1 MKKYFFVFIFFVLG
15 PAMVVAQQVD
25 LRKDDQ
31 RFFKG
36 QPFLA
41 LGGFTVVTQQE
52 RLPKDYQK
60 LVELFSDWREFE
72 SPPLLNGAPNYTT
85 DRFKEDRKA
94 FRVLQKR
101 LNKINIDR
109 WPVPQQTDWHIVQA
123 EMNGYDFNY
132 RVLKPWERDPAFYQT
147 VWTYKSDVP
156 AHEGPTNHAVLELW
170 TYRFPLTQDEQRRLA
185 KELRVVPLLLEQAKE
200 NLTGNAR
207 DLWVAGTENLRQQEK
222 KLAGLSKK
230 LNQHHPDNLLPDLV
244 GALARAKQSTK
255 LFVGWLDAQAVYK
268 NGPSGIG
275 KENYTWYQQ
284 NVHLIP
290 LSWEEEVSLLKREL
304 DRAWSSL
311 VLEEQKNRG
320 LPPMVAANSAE
331 EFDAM
336 AEEGVQRLMRFLD
349 EKEIMLIKPNMEPAL
364 REHMG
369 QFVPED
375 QRNFFSIGMHYD
387 PVPLY
392 SHFYHWFDL
401 AQMRDE
407 PHSSPIRREPL
418 LYNIFDS
425 KSEGIAT
432 GVEEFFMHAGLYEDS
447 PRSKEIVWIMLAQRA
462 ARGLGSLYAHANM
475 MTMEEAGRVH
485 VKWTPRGWMER
496 EPHLLRFEQHLY
508 LRQPGYGTCYVTG
521 KYLIEGLMTEY
532 AKQKEA
538 AGEPFIMKDFFEE
551 FNDAGNIPVELI
563 RREMIGKE
571 KGIN

>member
-1 MKKYFFVFIFFVLG
+1 MVL
-15 PAMVVAQQVD
+15 AQQAD

-41 LGGFTVVTQQE
+41 LGGFTVVAQQE

-147 VWTYKSDVP
+147 IWTYKSDVP
-156 AHEGPTNHAVLELW
+156 AHEGPTNHAVLEFW

-185 KELRVVPLLLEQAKE
+185 KELRVVPPLLEQAKE

-230 LNQHHPDNLLPDLV
+230 LNQHHPDNLRPDLV
-244 GALARAKQSTK
+244 GSLARAKQSTK
-255 LFVGWLDAQAVYK
+255 LVVDWLDAQAIYK

-320 LPPMVAANSAE
+320 LPPMVAASSAE

>member
-1 MKKYFFVFIFFVLG
+1 MFAVFLFG
-15 PAMVVAQQVD
+15 PAIMLAQQED
-25 LRKDDQ
+25 LRKDDEK
-31 RFFKG
+31 FFKG
-36 QPFLA
+36 KPVSALA
-41 LGGFTVVTQQE
+41 ASMIQTQE
-52 RLPKDYQK
+52 EPLPKDYQK
-60 LVELFSDWREFE
+60 LVELFNEWREFE
-72 SPPLLNGAPNYTT
+72 SPPLLNGAPDYTAS
-85 DRFKEDRKA
+85 RFKEDRKI
-94 FRVLQKR
+94 FRSLQKR
-101 LNKINIDR
+101 LNKINVASWAI
-109 WPVPQQTDWHIVQA
+109 PQQIDWHVVRA

-132 RVLKPWERDPAFYQT
+132 RVLRPWERDPAFYQT

-156 AHEGPTNHAVLELW
+156 AHEGPTNHAILELW
-170 TYRFPLTQDEQRRLA
+170 TYDFPLTQDEQRRLT
-185 KELRVVPLLLEQAKE
+185 KELRVVPPLLEQARE
-200 NLTGNAR
+200 NLVGNAR
-207 DLWVAGTENLRQQEK
+207 DLWIAGTENFRRQEK
-222 KLAGLSKK
+222 RLDSLSKK
-230 LNQHHPDNLLPDLV
+230 LSQHHPNSLHPSV
-244 GALARAKQSTK
+244 RGALSRAKQSTQS
-255 LFVGWLDAQAVYK
+255 FVKWLDAQAMYK

-284 NVHLIP
+284 NVHLVP
-290 LSWEEEVSLLKREL
+290 FSWEEEVSLLKREL

-311 VLEEQKNRG
+311 VLEEQKNQG
-320 LPPMVAANSAE
+320 LPPLVAANTAE
-331 EFDAM
+331 EFEAM
-336 AEEGVQRLMRFLD
+336 AEKGVQRLLGFLS
-349 EKEIMLIKPNMEPAL
+349 EKKIMPIKPNMEPAL

-432 GVEEFFMHAGLYEDS
+432 GVEEIFMHAGLYEDS
-447 PRSKEIVWIMLAQRA
+447 PRSKEIIWIMLAQRA

-475 MTMEEAGRVH
+475 MTMEEAGKVH

-521 KYLIEGLMTEY
+521 KYLIEGLIAEY
-532 AKQKEA
+532 AEQVEGQGKQ
-538 AGEPFIMKDFFEE
+538 FVMKDFFKK
-551 FNDAGNIPVELI
+551 FNDAGNIPVELVRWEI
-563 RREMIGKE
+563 TGNKQR
-571 KGIN
+571 

>member
-15 PAMVVAQQVD
+15 PAVVLAQQVD

-31 RFFKG
+31 SFFKG

-41 LGGFTVVTQQE
+41 LGGFTVVAQQE

-147 VWTYKSDVP
+147 IWTYKSDVP

-185 KELRVVPLLLEQAKE
+185 KELRVIPPLLEQAKE

-230 LNQHHPDNLLPDLV
+230 LNQYHPDNLLPDLV
-244 GALARAKQSTK
+244 GALARAKQSTR

-320 LPPMVAANSAE
+320 LPPMVAANSVE